1 MFAGFNLTVDLDHF
15 SSYVNHGKNIQK
27 VHKKTFESK
36 LDSFKNADGVLDA
49 DKIIEEWFPPIEDA
63 QIFLSHSH
71 KDEEGIVGLSGW
83 LNAELGLD
91 CFIDSFIWGYSNK
104 LLRLIDNAH
113 CYNDDKTF
121 YNYSDR
127 NRSTTHVHMM
137 LSTALSKTMD
147 SCESVFFV
155 NTPNSIQ
162 VDKYI
167 KGKSNTDSPWIFS
180 EIAMTKLLRH
190 RTRESHRRHMAIA
203 LDSITGNRSFESIEE
218 RSYINFPVETSH
230 LKPISEM
237 DLKKWAKLQSETPL
251 KYSLDHLYEQKF
263 GETLLG

>member
-1 MFAGFNLTVDLDHF
+1 MFAGFELTADLDYF
-15 SSYVNHGKNIQK
+15 SDYESHGLEIQNSHRK
-27 VHKKTFESK
+27 IFNSK
-36 LDSFKNADGVLDA
+36 LDNFKNSDGILEA

-63 QIFLSHSH
+63 QVFLSHSH
-71 KDEEGIVGLSGW
+71 RDERKIAGLAGW
-83 LNAELGLD
+83 LSAELGLT

-113 CYNDDKTF
+113 CYNKDKTF

-127 NRSTTHVHMM
+127 NRSTSHVHMM
-137 LSTALSKTMD
+137 LSTALVKTMD

-180 EIAMTKLLRH
+180 EIATTKLLRH
-190 RTRESHRRHMAIA
+190 RTRQAHRRHVAIA
-203 LDSITGNRSFESIEE
+203 LESITGNESFESVEE
-218 RSYINFPVETSH
+218 KSYMNFTVDTSH
-230 LKPISEM
+230 LKPISER
-237 DLKKWAKLQSETPL
+237 DLQNWAKAQSETP
-251 KYSLDHLYEQKF
+251 KRYSLDHLYEQKF
-263 GETLLG
+263 GAEIHG